1 MNRRNTMHRYATVVA
16 IAAVVVV
23 SLAITVLVIK
33 NRNKVR
39 KAADNDTSASQVTTQ
54 ITTQEE
60 TTAQSEED
68 TQETEV
74 ETTPIEIVQDY
85 VVEGFFENEISTEDQ
100 EALELPPR
108 QLTSE
113 FIPYDGVKRNISY
126 YGDSMV
132 AGAGCAGE
140 AYANGMDITG
150 WTSPRTIQYFTHINT
165 YNMGVSGENSYQI
178 AFRAGGIGVYIDRD
192 ITISESQTA
201 LARLI
206 DDNGDVF
213 TSSDY
218 SGYGWDTNPDA
229 GTMYINGYL
238 CDVENADD
246 DMVSIKLTK
255 GYAAYSGSAEPKQ
268 TAKNIAF
275 LTEKETE
282 GKEGDTSEVPTETQT
297 EPSTEVPTETQ
308 TETPTEMPS
317 EIPTIGNVDIPEG
330 TRAVTKAANDRSAKD
345 ILILEIGSNGGWGDN
360 YQQLI
365 LQYDSIILNAGCKYY
380 IIVGDTDDP
389 GTSADIHQ
397 GEYNEDG
404 SYVGIG
410 DTAWEA
416 ALREAYGDH
425 FFNTR
430 TYMIQHGLDDCG
442 LKTTT
447 QDLDDYLRG
456 NISKQLRYDW
466 THFNAYGY
474 YSKGKGIYQ
483 KGVELGYWS

>member
-1 MNRRNTMHRYATVVA
+1 MNRRNTLHRYATVVA

-54 ITTQEE
+54 ITTQITTQEE

-68 TQETEV
+68 TQETEE
-74 ETTPIEIVQDY
+74 ETTQIEIVQDY
-85 VVEGFFENEISTEDQ
+85 VVEDFFESEISTEDQ

-132 AGAGCAGE
+132 AGVGNSGK
-140 AYANGMDITG
+140 AYVNGMDITG
-150 WTSPRTIQYFTHINT
+150 WTSPSTIEYFTHINT
-165 YNMGVSGENSYQI
+165 YNLGVAGENSYQI
-178 AFRAGGIGVYIDRD
+178 SFRAGGIGVYIDRD

-201 LARLI
+201 LARLVY
-206 DDNGDVF
+206 DNGNVF
-213 TSSDY
+213 TSDDY

-238 CDVENADD
+238 CDVENAYD

-297 EPSTEVPTETQ
+297 EPSTEN
-308 TETPTEMPS
+308 PS
-317 EIPTIGNVDIPEG
+317 EIPDQKPSMGEVDIPEG
-330 TRAVTKAANDRSAKD
+330 TRAVTKAANDRSTKD

-360 YQQLI
+360 YQELI

-389 GTSADIHQ
+389 GSSADINQ

-430 TYMIQHGLDDCG
+430 TYMIQYGLDDCG

-447 QDLDDYLRG
+447 QDLDGYLRG
-456 NISKQLRYDW
+456 NISEQLRYDW